1 MNIFSYE
8 YYFIYLVVSLK
19 QNLSETCRQFF
30 STLANPTRLA
40 ILELLR
46 DGPRNVTEISEALNQ
61 EQSMISHNLKPL
73 ERCRFVFSERRKK
86 ERFYSLNKETME
98 KLFKIFAYHAEK
110 YCPTEGKCL
119 TNKGIQKQKKKAASN
134 SLYLMHY

>member
-1 MNIFSYE
+1 M
-8 YYFIYLVVSLK
+8 K
-19 QNLSETCRQFF
+19 KNLSKTCYQFF

-40 ILELLR
+40 IVELLR
-46 DGPRNVTEISEALNQ
+46 DGPKNVTEISRSLDQ

-86 ERFYSLNKETME
+86 EHVYYLNKETLGN
-98 KLFKIFAYHAEK
+98 LFKIFSYHAEK

-119 TNKGIQKQKKKAASN
+119 TAKDLRELKKEDASAAF
-134 SLYLMHY
+134 YLNRH

>member
-1 MNIFSYE
+1 
-8 YYFIYLVVSLK
+8 VVTVK
-19 QNLSETCRQFF
+19 RNLSETCHQFF

-46 DGPRNVTEISEALNQ
+46 DGPKNVTAIAGALNQ

-98 KLFKIFAYHAEK
+98 RLFNTFAYHAEK
-110 YCPTEGKCL
+110 YCPTDGQCL
-119 TNKGIQKQKKKAASN
+119 TTKGLQEQKKKDAAR
-134 SLYLMHY
+134 SLYLTRH

>member
-1 MNIFSYE
+1 M
-8 YYFIYLVVSLK
+8 K
-19 QNLSETCRQFF
+19 QNLSETCHQFF

-46 DGPRNVTEISEALNQ
+46 DGPRNVTKISEALNQ

-98 KLFKIFAYHAEK
+98 QLFKIFSYHAEK
-110 YCPTEGKCL
+110 YCPTGGKCL
-119 TNKGIQKQKKKAASN
+119 TDRGFRGQEKKGAS
-134 SLYLMHY
+134 SLVYFTRY

>member
-1 MNIFSYE
+1 MKLFSYE
-8 YYFIYLVVSLK
+8 NYFIKWVIYLK
-19 QNLSETCRQFF
+19 QNQTETCRLFF

-46 DGPRNVTEISEALNQ
+46 EGPKNVTEIAEALNQ

-73 ERCRFVFSERRKK
+73 ERCRFVFSEKRKK
-86 ERFYSLNKETME
+86 KHFYSLNKETME
-98 KLFKIFAYHAEK
+98 QLFRTFAHHAKK

-119 TNKGIQKQKKKAASN
+119 TPRELQKQKKKDASEQFYVN
-134 SLYLMHY
+134 RY